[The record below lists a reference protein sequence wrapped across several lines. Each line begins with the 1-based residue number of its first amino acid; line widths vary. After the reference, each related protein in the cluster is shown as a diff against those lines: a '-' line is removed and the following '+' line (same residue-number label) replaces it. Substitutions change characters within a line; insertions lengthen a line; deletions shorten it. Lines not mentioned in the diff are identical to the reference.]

1 MRKFKIR
8 KKSPKIVY
16 PSSMIQQNHGET
28 YNGHGYVVWDLNNTT
43 FKHYTLENDYGYFT
57 VDVDAGEIIS
67 DIDNIP
73 KNARVR
79 VCYLNTSVQ
88 DLTKIT
94 NLIKSNTNVL
104 EISYIRKENELV
116 DDIFNTKNFKVNDF
130 SDVSYQNKILS
141 DYLKEKEQS
150 EEHIENIIKL
160 NTEINS
166 LISNESNGTDKNIRW
181 IPKKFEFSNMFSY
194 GKNNVIDFTN
204 LKGIVGLFAKNT
216 DGKSS
221 IFDSI
226 CYCMFDKFSRGYLAN
241 DVLNIYKK
249 DFKCKFTFE
258 IDGVDYVIE
267 KIGKQDKKGT
277 IKVSLDFWKEVDGNI
292 INLNGEA
299 KRNTKNIIKDY
310 IGTYEDFV
318 LTVLSLQ
325 NTKIGSFIELTQSER
340 KDLICQFMGLT
351 IYDKLHKISHDKYK
365 EVNTKL
371 KFHNID
377 WLVENKKTII
387 ADIKNINDSVIEV
400 SEKLDKSKKIRTAIS
415 NSILKLSEDLSK
427 VDDNISDISKLESDK
442 NKFENEIRNITELLI
457 KDKNYL
463 TTLESN
469 KKRIIIPGEFEVI
482 KKNYDEYKS
491 ISLKI
496 TNKENEIDKLRF
508 IVRQK
513 MNKLDTLKDHK
524 YDPECEYCIDNVF
537 VKDAL
542 KVKEELEYDK
552 KIANVLLKEKK
563 ELKSKLDL
571 YVDAELNYDQYHTL
585 KQSYDKIESDISKLK
600 NKISTNEQRKFMID
614 VSQKETNRLI
624 KEYYKTEETILA
636 NKKIRS
642 DIFIKKEELE
652 RIDHD
657 IDVHN
662 TLLTQWNTNLGKYKN

>member
-28 YNGHGYVVWDLNNTT
+28 YNGHGYVVWDLDKTT
-43 FKHYTLENDYGYFT
+43 FKHFTLENDYGYFT

-116 DDIFNTKNFKVNDF
+116 DDIFNTKSFKVNDF

-150 EEHIENIIKL
+150 KEQIENIIKL

-166 LISNESNGTDKNIRW
+166 LISTESNGLDNNIRW

-194 GKNNVIDFTN
+194 GKNNIIDFTN

-241 DVLNIYKK
+241 DVLNIYKT

-277 IKVSLDFWKEVDGNI
+277 IKVSVDFWKEVDGNI

-299 KRNTKNIIKDY
+299 KRNTQNIIKDY

-365 EVNTKL
+365 EVNTNL

-377 WLVENKKTII
+377 GLVENKKQ
-387 ADIKNINDSVIEV
+387 
-400 SEKLDKSKKIRTAIS
+400 L
-415 NSILKLSEDLSK
+415 
-427 VDDNISDISKLESDK
+427 
-442 NKFENEIRNITELLI
+442 
-457 KDKNYL
+457 
-463 TTLESN
+463 
-469 KKRIIIPGEFEVI
+469 
-482 KKNYDEYKS
+482 
-491 ISLKI
+491 
-496 TNKENEIDKLRF
+496 
-508 IVRQK
+508 
-513 MNKLDTLKDHK
+513 
-524 YDPECEYCIDNVF
+524 
-537 VKDAL
+537 
-542 KVKEELEYDK
+542 
-552 KIANVLLKEKK
+552 
-563 ELKSKLDL
+563 
-571 YVDAELNYDQYHTL
+571 
-585 KQSYDKIESDISKLK
+585 
-600 NKISTNEQRKFMID
+600 
-614 VSQKETNRLI
+614 
-624 KEYYKTEETILA
+624 
-636 NKKIRS
+636 
-642 DIFIKKEELE
+642 
-652 RIDHD
+652 
-657 IDVHN
+657 
-662 TLLTQWNTNLGKYKN
+662 